1 MLKLLLASLVLLA
14 AGCAYPLSNPAR
26 AMPAY
31 PAHLHRPESI
41 DVQVFRDGE
50 WMEIVNS
57 SARSFRNVTIWLNQR
72 YARRLDELL
81 AGETVRLSLWDFY
94 DERGE
99 VFVAG
104 GLFATDLPT
113 LLRLT
118 EIQVDDEQP
127 LVGLVT
133 IRAEDIDLPA
143 NRR

>member
-1 MLKLLLASLVLLA
+1 
-14 AGCAYPLSNPAR
+14 
-26 AMPAY
+26 MPAY
-31 PAHLHRPESI
+31 PAELHRPESI
-41 DVQVFRDGE
+41 DVQVFREGP

-57 SARSFRNVTIWLNQR
+57 TARSYEDVTVWLNKR
-72 YARRLDELL
+72 YARRVESIP

-104 GLFATDLPT
+104 GVFATELPT

-118 EIQVDDEQP
+118 QIQVDDEQP

-133 IRAEDIDLPA
+133 IRAEDVVPPTQP
-143 NRR
+143 